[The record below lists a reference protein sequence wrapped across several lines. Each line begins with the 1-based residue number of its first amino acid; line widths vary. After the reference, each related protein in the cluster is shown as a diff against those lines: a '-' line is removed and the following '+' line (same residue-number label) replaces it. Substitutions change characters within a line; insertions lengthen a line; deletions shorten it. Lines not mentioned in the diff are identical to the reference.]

1 MTTKEKILQTLSS
14 CPDTSISGEKLAEQ
28 CDVSRAAIWK
38 AINSLRSDGY
48 SIEGTTNGGYIFSS
62 SSDVFS
68 YENFQKEFSKA
79 FPEFKNSYIECHKE
93 IDSTNTHAKRLLTE
107 AGNLRDAFGNLTQA
121 GKKFHNAVIVAESQS
136 AGRGRLG
143 RTFYSPSKTGIYI
156 SMIYAPENGITEPAK
171 LTAFSAVAVCRAIK
185 KLYGIQ
191 PSIKWIN
198 DIFIGGKKVSGI
210 LTEGI
215 MNFETARIESAVIG
229 IGINISDNPDA
240 LPDDVKKVAGSITGD
255 FVSNK
260 DNEFSKTVTRAA
272 FAAQVAGDVLQI
284 LSEDSAKVIEEYKSL
299 SFLIGKTIKVHPIID
314 NPDSVYEAKA
324 VDIDDN
330 ASLVVEL
337 SDGSRKTLSSGEV
350 SIHSSE
356 V

>member
-79 FPEFKNSYIECHKE
+79 FPDFKDSYIECHKE

-215 MNFETARIESAVIG
+215 MNFETARIESAIIG

-255 FVSNK
+255 FASNK
-260 DNEFSKTVTRAA
+260 DNGFSKTVTRAA

-284 LSEDSAKVIEEYKSL
+284 LSEDSAKIIEEYKSL

-314 NPDSVYEAKA
+314 NPDSTYEAKA
-324 VDIDDN
+324 VDIDDK